1 MLIYVYM
8 GGVRKF
14 LAQAELCACVVAIV
28 TMTGIT
34 CRGDDTNDVREQ
46 LRVLQQ
52 QNQQLQEQ
60 LNRQQQMID
69 SLSRKVSE
77 VDTASQARAS
87 ELQSELATPPAVA
100 TPAAKPFSFGKIVL
114 SGEGGL
120 AFFES
125 GSQGQFPNAEFR
137 IDEARLFLDA
147 QVWDDTYFFTELDL
161 ATRENPGVNVSVE
174 ELYVDFENVSRLWNQ
189 DRMLNIRVGR
199 FNIPFGEEYQTRYAI
214 DNPLI
219 AHSLSDIW
227 GVDQGLEVYGCL
239 GKFDYVLAVQN
250 GGVNVDDFNADKS
263 IAGRLGYSPTHWLRL
278 SASAMRTGNINVQQ
292 DGIAALWFGNAYLS
306 SIGSPSTTLF
316 HSELAEGDVQLR
328 LGRGQIKAAGGY
340 LHYGDNDTAANN
352 NRDVYYYFVEGQYD
366 VTKKLFAAARFS
378 QIMANDGFL
387 LIGDGSF
394 QNYGSALSKNLWR
407 LTLGTGYRFSP
418 NLVLKADYSL
428 ERGEQSNGE
437 TRDHEDLFDIELA
450 YRF

>member
-1 MLIYVYM
+1 M
-8 GGVRKF
+8 GGICRF
-14 LAQAELCACVVAIV
+14 QTQAALCACIVVV
-28 TMTGIT
+28 VSMTGVV
-34 CRGDDTNDVREQ
+34 CRGDDTNDVHEQ
-46 LRVLQQ
+46 LRLLQQ

-60 LNRQQQMID
+60 LNKQQQMID

-77 VDTASQARAS
+77 VDTASQARAT
-87 ELQSELATPPAVA
+87 ELQSELSTQ
-100 TPAAKPFSFGKIVL
+100 PAAAASATKPFSLGKIIL

-125 GSQGQFPNAEFR
+125 GKDGQSPNAEFR
-137 IDEARLFLDA
+137 VDEARLFLDA
-147 QVWDDTYFFTELDL
+147 QVWDNTYFFTELDFI
-161 ATRENPGVNVSVE
+161 TRENPSVNVSVE

-189 DRMLNIRVGR
+189 DRLVNVRVGR

-227 GVDQGLEVYGCL
+227 GVDEGLEVYGGL

-250 GGVNVDDFNADKS
+250 GGANLDDFNADK
-263 IAGRLGYSPTHWLRL
+263 AVTGRLGYNPTKWLRL

-306 SIGSPSTTLF
+306 SFGSPSTTLF

-328 LGRGQIKAAGGY
+328 MGRGHIKAAGGY
-340 LHYGDNDTAANN
+340 LHYDDNDTVANN
-352 NRDVYYYFVEGQYD
+352 NRDVYYYYVEGQYN
-366 VTKKLFAAARFS
+366 VSKKLFAAARFS
-378 QIMANDGFL
+378 QIMAKNGFP

-394 QNYGSALSKNLWR
+394 QDYGSALSKNLWR
-407 LTLGTGYRFSP
+407 LTLGTGYRFCP
-418 NLVLKADYSL
+418 NLVLKIDYSF
-428 ERGEQSNGE
+428 ERGEDLDGE
-437 TRDHEDLFDIELA
+437 SRDHEDLFAAELA
-450 YRF
+450 YQF

>member
-1 MLIYVYM
+1 M

-14 LAQAELCACVVAIV
+14 LAQAALCVCVVV
-28 TMTGIT
+28 SLTGT
-34 CRGDDTNDVREQ
+34 ACRGDDTNDVREQ
-46 LRVLQQ
+46 LRLLQQ

-60 LNRQQQMID
+60 LNKQQQMID

-87 ELQSELATPPAVA
+87 ELQSEIATQPAVSV
-100 TPAAKPFSFGKIVL
+100 PAAKPFSLGKIVL

-125 GSQGQFPNAEFR
+125 GKAGQFPNAEFR
-137 IDEARLFLDA
+137 VDEARLFLDA
-147 QVWDDTYFFTELDL
+147 QVWDNVYFYTELDL
-161 ATRENPGVNVSVE
+161 ITRENPSVNLNVE

-189 DRMLNIRVGR
+189 DRQVNIRVGR

-227 GVDQGLEVYGCL
+227 GVDSGVEVYGDL

-250 GGVNVDDFNADKS
+250 GGVNVDDFNADK
-263 IAGRLGYSPTHWLRL
+263 AVTGRLGYDPTHWLRL
-278 SASAMRTGNINVQQ
+278 SASAMRTGNINVQHDQ
-292 DGIAALWFGNAYLS
+292 LAALWFGNAYLS

-328 LGRGQIKAAGGY
+328 MGRGQIRAAGGY
-340 LHYGDNDTAANN
+340 LHYDDNDTAANN
-352 NRDVYYYFVEGQYD
+352 NRDVYYYYVLGQYD
-366 VTKKLFAAARFS
+366 VTRKLYAAAQFS
-378 QIMANDGFL
+378 QIMAKDDFL

-394 QNYGSALSKNLWR
+394 QDYGGAHSKNLWR
-407 LTLGTGYRFSP
+407 LTVGTGYRFTA
-418 NLVLKADYSL
+418 NLVLKVDYSL
-428 ERGEQSNGE
+428 ERGRELDGDS
-437 TRDHEDLFDIELA
+437 RDHEDLFATELA

>member
-1 MLIYVYM
+1 MDGIRRFQKRA
-8 GGVRKF
+8 G
-14 LAQAELCACVVAIV
+14 LCACVVAVVLI
-28 TMTGIT
+28 TGIA

-46 LRVLQQ
+46 LRLLQQ

-60 LNRQQQMID
+60 LNKQQQMID

-87 ELQSELATPPAVA
+87 ELQSEIATQPVVSA
-100 TPAAKPFSFGKIVL
+100 PAAKPFSLGKIVL

-125 GSQGQFPNAEFR
+125 GKDGQFPNAEFR
-137 IDEARLFLDA
+137 VDEARLFLDA
-147 QVWDDTYFFTELDL
+147 QVWDNVYFFTELDL
-161 ATRENPGVNVSVE
+161 FTRENPTVNLSVE

-189 DRMLNIRVGR
+189 DHQVNIRAGR

-214 DNPLI
+214 NNPLI

-227 GVDQGLEVYGCL
+227 GVDSGVEVYGDL

-250 GGVNVDDFNADKS
+250 GGANVDDFNADK
-263 IAGRLGYSPTHWLRL
+263 AVTGRVGYNPTPWLRL
-278 SASAMRTGNINVQQ
+278 SASAMRTGEINVHK

-306 SIGSPSTTLF
+306 SIGSPATTEF

-328 LGRGQIKAAGGY
+328 LGRAQIKAAGGY
-340 LHYGDNDTAANN
+340 LHYDDNDTAADN
-352 NRDVYYYFVEGQYD
+352 NREVYYYYVLGQYD
-366 VTKKLFAAARFS
+366 VTRKLYVAAQFS
-378 QIMANDGFL
+378 QIMAHDGFL

-394 QNYGSALSKNLWR
+394 QDYGGAHSKNLWR
-407 LTLGTGYRFSP
+407 LTLGTGYRFNA
-418 NLVLKADYSL
+418 NLVLKVDYSL
-428 ERGEQSNGE
+428 ERGRESNGDS
-437 TRDHEDLFDIELA
+437 RDHEDLFATELA
-450 YRF
+450 YQF